1 MALQDGG
8 LQAVGRCVV
17 RDDAS
22 SLDLAFLVIS
32 TGWSLLE
39 TKSFEFMSKALE
51 LQNRQTSPR
60 EPHGCPELLP
70 LLSEPVLSCQFQGTE
85 SPLSLLAMNGQHL
98 LMIFFLS
105 IIK

>member
-8 LQAVGRCVV
+8 LQAAGRCVV

-22 SLDLAFLVIS
+22 SLDLAFLAIS
-32 TGWSLLE
+32 SGWSLLE

-60 EPHGCPELLP
+60 ESHGCPELL
-70 LLSEPVLSCQFQGTE
+70 LLSAPVLRCQFQGTE
-85 SPLSLLAMNGQHL
+85 SPLG
-98 LMIFFLS
+98 LS
-105 IIK
+105 AVRFITVNTY